1 MKLTIELGES
11 ESEELMDIVSRLT
24 EALENL
30 EELLEQKLVKNDI
43 PEPKNSP
50 RDKRLGALLNAK

>member
-11 ESEELMDIVSRLT
+11 DSEELMDIVSRLT
-24 EALENL
+24 NALENL

-43 PEPKNSP
+43 PEPK
-50 RDKRLGALLNAK
+50 K